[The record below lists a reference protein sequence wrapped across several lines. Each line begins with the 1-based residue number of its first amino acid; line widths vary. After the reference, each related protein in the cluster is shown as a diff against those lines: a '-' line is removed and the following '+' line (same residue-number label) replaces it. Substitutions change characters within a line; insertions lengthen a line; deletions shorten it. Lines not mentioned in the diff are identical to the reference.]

1 MGRVLGGIRLAGVLL
16 SASVLLHSFLS
27 ASKII
32 SDGRNKDIPIDQL
45 CDTVH
50 VVVGSLQF
58 QLATKNEIGHPFRGS
73 LSHFFRWGYFA
84 TAPFLFALF
93 YFLRVGNSFFFTCF
107 RLSAPL
113 PQQAAV

>member
-16 SASVLLHSFLS
+16 SASVLPHSFLC
-27 ASKII
+27 ASKIF

-58 QLATKNEIGHPFRGS
+58 QLTTKNEIDNPFWG
-73 LSHFFRWGYFA
+73 LSI
-84 TAPFLFALF
+84 
-93 YFLRVGNSFFFTCF
+93 SFFVGAI
-107 RLSAPL
+107 L
-113 PQQAAV
+113 QQPPFYNNPALQFGRNA

>member
-16 SASVLLHSFLS
+16 SASVLPHSFLS
-27 ASKII
+27 VSKIF

-58 QLATKNEIGHPFRGS
+58 QLTTKNEIGP
-73 LSHFFRWGYFA
+73 LSGKSISFFRWGYFA
-84 TAPFLFALF
+84 TVP
-93 YFLRVGNSFFFTCF
+93 
-107 RLSAPL
+107 PL
-113 PQQAAV
+113 

>member
-16 SASVLLHSFLS
+16 SASVLPHSFLS
-27 ASKII
+27 ASKIF

-58 QLATKNEIGHPFRGS
+58 QLTTKNEIGNPFWGKS
-73 LSHFFRWGYFA
+73 ISFFCWGYFA
-84 TAPFLFALF
+84 TAPLYNNPALQF
-93 YFLRVGNSFFFTCF
+93 GRN
-107 RLSAPL
+107 A
-113 PQQAAV
+113 

>member
-16 SASVLLHSFLS
+16 SASVLPHSFLS
-27 ASKII
+27 ASKIF

-58 QLATKNEIGHPFRGS
+58 QLTTKNEIGNPFGGS
-73 LSHFFRWGYFA
+73 LSHFLVGA
-84 TAPFLFALF
+84 ILQQPPFITTLPYSL
-93 YFLRVGNSFFFTCF
+93 GET
-107 RLSAPL
+107 LSASVP
-113 PQQAAV
+113 AAHRPALRCHWL

>member
-27 ASKII
+27 ASKIF

-58 QLATKNEIGHPFRGS
+58 QLTTKNEIGNPFWGKS
-73 LSHFFRWGYFA
+73 ISFFCWGYFA
-84 TAPFLFALF
+84 TAPLYNNPALQF
-93 YFLRVGNSFFFTCF
+93 GRN
-107 RLSAPL
+107 A
-113 PQQAAV
+113 